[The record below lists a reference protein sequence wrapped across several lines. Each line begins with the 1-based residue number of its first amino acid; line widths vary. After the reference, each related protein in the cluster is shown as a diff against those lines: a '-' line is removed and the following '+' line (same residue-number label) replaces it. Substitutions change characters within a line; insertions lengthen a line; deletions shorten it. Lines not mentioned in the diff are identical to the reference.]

1 MPHRMRSNLTFQPK
15 KPQAIMPNL
24 EIKQDKVSKIE
35 KERQSVDDRLSR
47 VAKDYRMAVKNKER
61 M

>member
-1 MPHRMRSNLTFQPK
+1 
-15 KPQAIMPNL
+15 MPNL